1 VIVYRDELLPSS
13 ETFIRAQGESLQ
25 RFQALYVGLRRIPGL
40 DIPVSRSHIVTRNG
54 LLGKL
59 QRARFKLL
67 GPSAS
72 LRQMLASQHPALVHA
87 HFGPDA
93 CHAISLATSL
103 QVPMVTT
110 FHGYDMTMS
119 DRHMPYLYI
128 VRQARLKTVG
138 AKFLC
143 ASNFLRERALAKGF
157 PPEKTM
163 VHYTG
168 IDTEFFNP
176 DAAVKRSP
184 IVLFVGRLVP
194 KKGCSYLIQ
203 AMASVQATI
212 PEARLVVVGDG
223 PLRSELETQAKSI
236 LNNFVFVGTQHPA
249 SVKQWMN
256 RAMIFCAP
264 SLIAPTGDAE
274 GFGMVFAEAQA
285 MGLPVVSF
293 NSGGIPEA
301 VANGKTGFLIAEKD
315 WKALADSMSLLFRNQ
330 ELWLRFS
337 HGGRERVKSLFDLQK
352 QASVLEQI
360 YENVLH
366 ETDRPFHSRLRPE
379 QHESV
384 SAAR

>member
-1 VIVYRDELLPSS
+1 
-13 ETFIRAQGESLQ
+13 
-25 RFQALYVGLRRIPGL
+25 
-40 DIPVSRSHIVTRNG
+40 
-54 LLGKL
+54 
-59 QRARFKLL
+59 
-67 GPSAS
+67 
-72 LRQMLASQHPALVHA
+72 
-87 HFGPDA
+87 
-93 CHAISLATSL
+93 
-103 QVPMVTT
+103 
-110 FHGYDMTMS
+110 
-119 DRHMPYLYI
+119 
-128 VRQARLKTVG
+128 
-138 AKFLC
+138 
-143 ASNFLRERALAKGF
+143 
-157 PPEKTM
+157 
-163 VHYTG
+163 
-168 IDTEFFNP
+168 
-176 DAAVKRSP
+176 
-184 IVLFVGRLVP
+184 
-194 KKGCSYLIQ
+194 
-203 AMASVQATI
+203 VQATI